1 MSLYDGSGNPI
12 DVGGEVLNVSNLGYA
27 TSPTNAFFGSTEYA
41 LTGTGD
47 SNVLK
52 VDKIGIPNTVIGDNT
67 YYVGAIVK
75 TSKAATLLLM
85 MGGSISADT
94 INADPYG
101 DGSEGG
107 ASGQSARRTA
117 TICQIE
123 AEADTW
129 YYLYGIKSKTTTTAG
144 ASRGITIAAKYAD
157 ATTQNGA
164 VLTAYKGVVIN
175 LTEEFGADVPD
186 AETLR
191 KALSSCQDYYFA
203 DTVDLYAAEHIYMYS
218 ADRNNPA
225 KFADANVKITDD
237 NQVVISGAINGDW
250 PNWTKTQYSY
260 GQNKLYCP
268 VETDFHGKVF
278 TDAQFT
284 AVPLYSH
291 WGRKAVTS
299 GAKDWGGHVFHG
311 WNDAQTYR
319 VTLMASGGMTSP
331 DADWKPREDEFCLHV
346 FSPTGAYNN
355 PIGLTDSEAENRI
368 TQNNEDVF
376 SGSAYYGRLRI
387 GADRTDEGFLFR
399 ARSLVCYGRVDI
411 NGNPFILGDQA
422 ANVPATS
429 SSSGKAGQIAY
440 DSNYV
445 YICVADNTWK
455 RAALETW

>member
-1 MSLYDGSGNPI
+1 MSLYDGSGNLI
-12 DVGGEVLNVSNLGYA
+12 EVGGEVLTVSNLGYA
-27 TSPTNAFFGSTEYA
+27 TTPNSFFGSTEKTF
-41 LTGTGD
+41 TGTGS

-52 VDKIGIPNTVIGDNT
+52 TESIGIPSTVIGDNT
-67 YYVGAIVK
+67 YYVGAMIK

-85 MGGSISADT
+85 MGGSIADST
-94 INADPYG
+94 VNADPDG
-101 DGSEGG
+101 DGSDGG
-107 ASGQSARRTA
+107 YSAQSARREV

-129 YYLYGIKSKTTTTAG
+129 YYLYGIKSKTTSSAG
-144 ASRGITIAAKYAD
+144 ASRGVTIAAKYAD
-157 ATTQNGA
+157 ATTQNGS

-191 KALSSCQDYYFA
+191 KALSSCQDYYFS

-218 ADRNNPA
+218 ADRSNPA
-225 KFADANVKITDD
+225 LFANASVEITNE
-237 NQVVISGAINGDW
+237 NQVVISGAINEDW
-250 PNWTKTQYSY
+250 ANWDKTQYSY
-260 GQNKLYCP
+260 GQNKKYTP
-268 VETDFHGKVF
+268 IQTDFHGKVS

-331 DADWKPREDEFCLHV
+331 DANWKPREDEFCLHV

-355 PIGLTDSEAENRI
+355 PIGLTASEAENRI

-399 ARSLVCYGRVDI
+399 AKSLVCYGRVDM
-411 NGNPFILGDQA
+411 NGNKLILGDQT
-422 ANVPATS
+422 ANVPAS
-429 SSSGKAGQIAY
+429 ASASGVAGQIAY

-445 YICVADNTWK
+445 YICIADNTWK